1 MLGSNVHN
9 RTMTNTKQKPRRSG
23 SDSTEAPVETKK
35 IAKRLIG
42 KPFNFTIT
50 GRASM
55 INANGT
61 TSGIDIIEY
70 STKPKVK
77 SFTVVALPTGAMF
90 GKVVDGKV
98 PGGMVK
104 IPAKLA
110 KSKLF

>member
-1 MLGSNVHN
+1 MA
-9 RTMTNTKQKPRRSG
+9 NTKQKPGRRG
-23 SDSTEAPVETKK
+23 SDSAKSPVETPQK

-42 KPFNFTIT
+42 KPFEFTIT

-61 TSGIDIIEY
+61 LSGVDIVEY
-70 STKPKVK
+70 STKPNVK

>member
-1 MLGSNVHN
+1 MA
-9 RTMTNTKQKPRRSG
+9 NTKQKPGRQG
-23 SDSTEAPVETKK
+23 SVSAKSPVDTPQK
-35 IAKRLIG
+35 IAKRIIG
-42 KPFNFTIT
+42 KPFEFTIT

-61 TSGIDIIEY
+61 LSGVDIIEY
-70 STKPKVK
+70 STKPNVK

-104 IPAKLA
+104 VPAKLA
-110 KSKLF
+110 KAKLFS